1 MTAKETHPILTDSA
15 SPVGASLLAKA
26 SHQST
31 SSLNDTVLSRAGSLP
46 QGITSTEHLLYE
58 PRPRGIVIYSE
69 PARDH
74 LKRNGEPHY
83 EH

>member
-1 MTAKETHPILTDSA
+1 M
-15 SPVGASLLAKA
+15 GASLLAKRPSHPTLA
-26 SHQST
+26 SD
-31 SSLNDTVLSRAGSLP
+31 DTVLSRAGSLP

-74 LKRNGEPHY
+74 LKRHGEPHY